1 MDLRNKNILITA
13 GPTYEPIDPVRFIG
27 NRSSGKM
34 GYFIAEKL
42 AEKGAKVFLVSGP
55 TNLNIKNK
63 NIIKTDV
70 ETAGEM
76 YEKSMELFPDC
87 DIAILSAAVA
97 DFTPTKVE
105 DKKIKKEDKMLL
117 HLKKTKD
124 ILFNLGKIKKDNQ
137 ILVGFSLETDNEIEN
152 AKQKLKK
159 KNLDFIVLNSLNDKG
174 AGFSFDTNK
183 ITVINKFE
191 SIKEYSLKPK
201 DEVADD
207 IINYLI
213 KFEKTS

>member
-13 GPTYEPIDPVRFIG
+13 GPTNEPIDPVRFIG

-42 AEKGAKVFLVSGP
+42 AEKGAKVLLVSGP
-55 TNLNIKNK
+55 TNLNIKNE

-97 DFTPTKVE
+97 DFTPAKVE
-105 DKKIKKEDKMLL
+105 DKKIKKKNEMIL

-124 ILFNLGKIKKDNQ
+124 ILLNLGKIKKDNQ

-183 ITVINKFE
+183 ITIINKFGG
-191 SIKEYSLKPK
+191 IKEYSLKPK

-213 KFEKTS
+213 KFEKSS

>member
-1 MDLRNKNILITA
+1 M
-13 GPTYEPIDPVRFIG
+13 
-27 NRSSGKM
+27 
-34 GYFIAEKL
+34 
-42 AEKGAKVFLVSGP
+42 
-55 TNLNIKNK
+55 NIKNK